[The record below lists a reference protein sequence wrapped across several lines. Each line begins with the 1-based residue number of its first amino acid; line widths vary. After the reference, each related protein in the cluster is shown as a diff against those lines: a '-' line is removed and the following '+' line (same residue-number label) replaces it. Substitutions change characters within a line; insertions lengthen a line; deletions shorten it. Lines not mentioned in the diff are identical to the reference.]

1 MKRRRIGRGSFP
13 YAVRLLLECIGVLE
27 YTVLE
32 YYGTCTCILYS
43 TFQTYTFTVGQTQS
57 HWLQGI
63 HEIVG
68 IVTCHNRR
76 EKKNKKNHPFKLE
89 LHDHILRSATSV
101 TVKQTAKDHNDYKPC
116 YGAQYYQNQLP
127 CGVFGL
133 V

>member
-89 LHDHILRSATSV
+89 LHDHILRSATENRKGK
-101 TVKQTAKDHNDYKPC
+101 T
-116 YGAQYYQNQLP
+116 
-127 CGVFGL
+127 GVNINYSIQK
-133 V
+133 VINRAN